1 MQHNN
6 NSKNNHSST
15 LNGVELLSSNSKEQH
30 DAKDPDIKSN
40 SGNNSTS
47 TENQFIDLENA
58 IRNHV
63 DETNGIYRSCCTMI
77 DSRVLSFAV
86 QSVVILL
93 VLVFSMYQAA
103 NTSSLEARQTYI
115 VIVTTILSVY
125 LPTPKIQR
133 DKNRRVPS

>member
-1 MQHNN
+1 MQMQHVAEITDNAN
-6 NSKNNHSST
+6 AACSSGMEQDSK
-15 LNGVELLSSNSKEQH
+15 
-30 DAKDPDIKSN
+30 
-40 SGNNSTS
+40 SGPGSTS

-63 DETNGIYRSCCTMI
+63 DESNGIYRSCCTMI

-86 QSVVILL
+86 QSVVIIL
-93 VLVFSMYQAA
+93 VLIFSMYQAA

-125 LPTPKIQR
+125 LPTPKIRR
-133 DKNRRVPS
+133 DNNRNNNRS